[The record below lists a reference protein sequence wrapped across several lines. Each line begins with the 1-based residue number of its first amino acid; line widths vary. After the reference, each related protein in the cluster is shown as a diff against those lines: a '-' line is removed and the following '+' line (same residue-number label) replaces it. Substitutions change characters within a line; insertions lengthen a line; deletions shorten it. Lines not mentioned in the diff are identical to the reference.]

1 MSEKNSAI
9 SLDKLKTGDRESFAR
24 FIDETS
30 GRVYRTALR
39 ITGNKQDAEDAL
51 QETYIKAYHSLPK
64 FENRSSLAT
73 WLHRIAVNE
82 ALMVL
87 RTHKTLTVSVEDPY
101 PSNNESEGEEME
113 ITDFCCLPETELLTN
128 ESRQFLDEAVQNL
141 PEQFRVV
148 FVMRDIEGLSIRETA
163 EVLGISENN
172 VKIRLM
178 RARLSLRQK
187 LSKYF
192 NKELMEKNQS

>member
-1 MSEKNSAI
+1 MNEKNSAI

-51 QETYIKAYHSLPK
+51 QETYIKAYHTLPK

-87 RTHKTLTVSVEDPY
+87 RTHKTRTVSVEDTY
-101 PSNNESEGEEME
+101 PSDNESEGEEME
-113 ITDFCCLPETELLTN
+113 IIDFCCLPETELLTN